1 MNDNISIKEYGE
13 IKIIDRKRITLT
25 GIRKLI
31 SFNNKEFV
39 IDSKLGLIILKGDDL
54 ELLKLDT
61 SDGNLAIKGR
71 IDSLSYMDETKKEI
85 SFISRL
91 FKWVLIYK

>member
-25 GIRKLI
+25 GVRKLI

-39 IDSKLGLIILKGDDL
+39 IDSKLGLIVLKGEDL

-91 FKWVLIYK
+91 FK

>member
-25 GIRKLI
+25 GVRKLI

-39 IDSKLGLIILKGDDL
+39 IDSKLGLIVLKGDDL

-61 SDGNLAIKGR
+61 SDGNLSIKGR

-91 FKWVLIYK
+91 FK

>member
-25 GIRKLI
+25 GVRKLI

-39 IDSKLGLIILKGDDL
+39 IDSKLGLIVLKGDDL

>member
-13 IKIIDRKRITLT
+13 IKIINRKRITLT
-25 GIRKLI
+25 GVRKLI

-39 IDSKLGLIILKGDDL
+39 IDSKLGLIVLKGDDL

-91 FKWVLIYK
+91 FK

>member
-13 IKIIDRKRITLT
+13 IKIIDRKRISLT
-25 GIRKLI
+25 GVRKLI

-71 IDSLSYMDETKKEI
+71 IDSLSYMDETKKEV

-91 FKWVLIYK
+91 FK

>member
-13 IKIIDRKRITLT
+13 IKIIDRKRISLT
-25 GIRKLI
+25 RVRKLI

-91 FKWVLIYK
+91 FK

>member
-39 IDSKLGLIILKGDDL
+39 IDSKLGLIVLKGDDL

-91 FKWVLIYK
+91 FK

>member
-25 GIRKLI
+25 GVRKLI

-39 IDSKLGLIILKGDDL
+39 IDSKLGLIVLKGDDL

-91 FKWVLIYK
+91 FK

>member
-25 GIRKLI
+25 GVRKLI

-39 IDSKLGLIILKGDDL
+39 IDSKLGLIVLKGDDL

-71 IDSLSYMDETKKEI
+71 IDSLSYMDDTKKEI

-91 FKWVLIYK
+91 FK

>member
-13 IKIIDRKRITLT
+13 IKVVDRKRITLT
-25 GIRKLI
+25 GVRKLI

-39 IDSKLGLIILKGDDL
+39 IDSKLGLIILKGEDL

-71 IDSLSYMDETKKEI
+71 FDSLNYMDEKSKEV

-91 FKWVLIYK
+91 FK

>member
-25 GIRKLI
+25 GVRKLI

-39 IDSKLGLIILKGDDL
+39 IDSKLGLIVLKGDDL

-71 IDSLSYMDETKKEI
+71 IDSLSYMDDTKKEI

>member
-1 MNDNISIKEYGE
+1 MNENISIKEYGE
-13 IKIIDRKRITLT
+13 IKIIDRKRISLT
-25 GIRKLI
+25 GVRKLI

-71 IDSLSYMDETKKEI
+71 IDSLSYMDDTKKEM

-91 FKWVLIYK
+91 FK

>member
-13 IKIIDRKRITLT
+13 IKIIDRKRISLT
-25 GIRKLI
+25 GVRKLI

-91 FKWVLIYK
+91 FK

>member
-25 GIRKLI
+25 GVRKLI

-91 FKWVLIYK
+91 FK

>member
-25 GIRKLI
+25 GVRKLI

-39 IDSKLGLIILKGDDL
+39 IDSKLGLIVLKGDDL

-61 SDGNLAIKGR
+61 SDGNLSIKGR

>member
-13 IKIIDRKRITLT
+13 IKIIDRKRISLT
-25 GIRKLI
+25 GVRKLI

-71 IDSLSYMDETKKEI
+71 IDSLSYIDDTKKEI

-91 FKWVLIYK
+91 FT

>member
-25 GIRKLI
+25 GVRKLI

-71 IDSLSYMDETKKEI
+71 IDSLSYMDDTKKEI

-91 FKWVLIYK
+91 FK